1 MARTHWPVPWFFFF
15 CHHRICETDNV
26 WTYFNSLL
34 RKSLS
39 TASDRSLML
48 PWVMWKGKRASRLRR
63 EDKQRQITFIQRH
76 GQVITVLGWRTHCH
90 DLTLGLYSMTPT
102 LVTRSHWPTTVTL
115 CNQASTRLL
124 MEAKDS
130 RHSIHFKNS
139 LQSDEG
145 GVYSWLRKDPR
156 MWGSVVQH
164 LLTLFTCKVWIL
176 SPTLL

>member
-1 MARTHWPVPWFFFF
+1 MARTHWPVPWFSFG

-90 DLTLGLYSMTPT
+90 DLTLGLCSMTPT
-102 LVTRSHWPTTVTL
+102 LVTRSHWPTVLWHYAIKLQQDSWWRQKIQGTAYILKIL
-115 CNQASTRLL
+115 CNQMKVVSTVDFVKTLKC
-124 MEAKDS
+124 EA
-130 RHSIHFKNS
+130 
-139 LQSDEG
+139 Q
-145 GVYSWLRKDPR
+145 
-156 MWGSVVQH
+156 
-164 LLTLFTCKVWIL
+164 
-176 SPTLL
+176 